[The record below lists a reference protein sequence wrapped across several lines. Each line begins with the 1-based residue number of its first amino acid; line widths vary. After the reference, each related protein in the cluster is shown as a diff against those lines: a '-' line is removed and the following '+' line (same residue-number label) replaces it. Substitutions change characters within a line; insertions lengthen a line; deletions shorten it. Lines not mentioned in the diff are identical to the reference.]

1 MNLFTIALKSIRQRA
16 LASALTAF
24 SVSLSIMLMVLV
36 LVISGIMEKNFDQSS
51 LPPYELIA
59 GPKGSSLQLVLNTIY
74 RIGNA
79 EGYLPYQYYLEL
91 DEDPRIKEAVPITM
105 GDVTE
110 EGGFKIIGTTSRF
123 FELGY
128 ADGKPFRVRGK
139 RFGTDFD
146 AIIGA
151 DVART
156 NNWDLGSQFQLVH
169 GGLEMKDTHT
179 HDEKFTVIAVLE
191 RTGTANDKTVFINIE
206 GFFAIGGHDKPI
218 EEAIAQHQEFYGK
231 NSLSQAEIDKLVAD
245 ERKEQEAHANEGEGG
260 HAHHH
265 AHSTPAIKKNVTAVF
280 IQLKPGM
287 EMAAA
292 LMEGKSKKG
301 YKTQFVNP
309 IKPVRLL
316 MDSFVGRFRLV
327 LVILTGIII
336 AVSGTGIFVSIYN
349 SMSDR
354 KREIAIM
361 RALGARRQ
369 TVFSI
374 VLAESILLCIGGGI
388 LGLLLGHGLI
398 YFSAPYIEVAAGILV
413 DPLSFEPLELILFPI
428 LLGLAA
434 LVGFL
439 PGMTAYRTDVAESLS
454 N

>member
-1 MNLFTIALKSIRQRA
+1 MNLFAIALKSIRQRW
-16 LASALTAF
+16 LASTLTSL
-24 SVSLSIMLMVLV
+24 SVALSIMLMVLV
-36 LVISGIMEKNFDQSS
+36 LILSSILEKNFDQRS

-74 RIGNA
+74 RIGNPEA
-79 EGYLPYQYYLEL
+79 YLPYQYYLEL
-91 DEDPRIKEAVPITM
+91 QKDPRIQHAVPITM

-110 EGGFKIIGTTSRF
+110 EGGFKIIGTTSLF

-128 ADGKPFRVRGK
+128 AENKPFLVRGK

-156 NNWDLGSQFQLVH
+156 NNWDLGSQFKLVH

-179 HDEKFTVIAVLE
+179 HEEKFTVVAVLA
-191 RTGTANDKTVFINIE
+191 RTGTANDKTVFVNIE

-218 EEAIAQHQEFYGK
+218 EEAIAQHIEFYGEG
-231 NSLSQAEIDKLVAD
+231 SLSQKEIDKLIAD
-245 ERKEQEAHANEGEGG
+245 ERAEQAAHANEGEGG

-265 AHSTPAIKKNVTAVF
+265 AHETPIIKKNVTAVF
-280 IQLKPGM
+280 VQLKPKM
-287 EMAAA
+287 QMAGV

-301 YKTQFVNP
+301 YKAQFVNP
-309 IKPVRLL
+309 ITPVRML
-316 MDSFVGRFRLV
+316 MDSFVGTTRFV
-327 LVILTGIII
+327 LMILTGLII
-336 AVSGTGIFVSIYN
+336 AVSGMGIFVSIYN
-349 SMSDR
+349 SMADR

-369 TVFSI
+369 TVFAI
-374 VLAESILLCIGGGI
+374 VLAESILLCIGGGA

-398 YFSAPYIEVAAGILV
+398 YFSASTIEVYAGILV
-413 DPLSFEPLELILFPI
+413 DPLAFEPLELVLFPI

-434 LVGFL
+434 LIGFL
-439 PGMTAYRTDVAESLS
+439 PGMTAYRTDVADSLS

>member
-1 MNLFTIALKSIRQRA
+1 MNLFAIALKSIRQRA
-16 LASALTAF
+16 LASTLTSL
-24 SVSLSIMLMVLV
+24 SVALSIMLMVLV
-36 LVISGIMEKNFDQSS
+36 LIISGILERNFDQSS
-51 LPPYELIA
+51 LPPYNLIA

-74 RIGNA
+74 RIGNPEA
-79 EGYLPYQYYLEL
+79 YLPYQYYLDL
-91 DEDPRIKEAVPITM
+91 QKDPRITEAVPITM

-110 EGGFKIIGTTSRF
+110 QGGFKIIGTTSRF

-139 RFGTDFD
+139 RFGTNFD

-151 DVART
+151 DVALT
-156 NNWDLGSQFQLVH
+156 NGWDLGSQFQLVH

-179 HDEKFTVIAVLE
+179 HEEKFTVVAVLA
-191 RTGTANDKTVFINIE
+191 RTGTANDKTVFVNID

-218 EEAIAQHQEFYGK
+218 EEAIAQHIEFYGEG
-231 NSLSQAEIDKLVAD
+231 SLSQEEIDKLIAD
-245 ERKEQEAHANEGEGG
+245 ERKEQAAHANEGEDE

-265 AHSTPAIKKNVTAVF
+265 AHSTPTIKKNVTAVF
-280 IQLKPGM
+280 VQTKT
-287 EMAAA
+287 EMAGV

-301 YKTQFVNP
+301 YKAQFVNP
-309 IKPVRLL
+309 ITPVRML
-316 MDSFVGRFRLV
+316 MDSFVGTTRFV
-327 LVILTGIII
+327 LMILTGLII

-349 SMSDR
+349 SMADR

-374 VLAESILLCIGGGI
+374 VLAESVLLCIGGGF

-398 YFSAPYIEVAAGILV
+398 YFAAPYIEAQAGILV
-413 DPLSFEPLELILFPI
+413 DPLAFEPLELVLFPI